1 MTDKNDLLHFAAKCF
16 ADKAKKLIE
25 VTKILND
32 PNCFNGKQ
40 IKIVKGGMTM
50 EAKNRTGSERDEIIS
65 RLTKFERRILWNYEQ
80 EHGRLF
86 PGAIEKVIEDE
97 KEIRRSKKGKKK
109 KC

>member
-1 MTDKNDLLHFAAKCF
+1 MTR
-16 ADKAKKLIE
+16 
-25 VTKILND
+25 
-32 PNCFNGKQ
+32 
-40 IKIVKGGMTM
+40 

-97 KEIRRSKKGKKK
+97 KELRKSKKGRSGRRK
-109 KC
+109 

>member
-1 MTDKNDLLHFAAKCF
+1 MNDK
-16 ADKAKKLIE
+16 E
-25 VTKILND
+25 RV
-32 PNCFNGKQ
+32 
-40 IKIVKGGMTM
+40 
-50 EAKNRTGSERDEIIS
+50 RSERDEIIG
-65 RLTKFERRILWNYEQ
+65 RLTKGERRILWNYEQ